1 MSSDKSLLLV
11 LDLRKKAEEESLRMW
26 SDAKKAVQSFKDQL
40 AQLEQ
45 FAKIY
50 EVEMQSKSKNGLDMT
65 MYQSYVQFLDKLEK
79 IKIRQENG
87 LKQLEQQE
95 QRAQQFYLEKQKERK
110 IIESL
115 LEKHKIQRRI
125 KEAKAEQKLADDLVS
140 SKHARLVLEK
150 N

>member
-11 LDLRKKAEEESLRMW
+11 LDLRKKAEEDALRMW
-26 SDAKKAVQSFKDQL
+26 SDARKAVQSFKDQL

-79 IKIRQENG
+79 IKVRQENG

-115 LEKHKIQRRI
+115 LEKHKIQSRI

-150 N
+150 S

>member
-11 LDLRKKAEEESLRMW
+11 LDLRKKAEEEALRMW
-26 SDAKKAVQSFKDQL
+26 SDARKAVQSFKDQL

-79 IKIRQENG
+79 IKVRQENG

-125 KEAKAEQKLADDLVS
+125 KESKAEQKLADDLVS

>member
-1 MSSDKSLLLV
+1 
-11 LDLRKKAEEESLRMW
+11 MW
-26 SDAKKAVQSFKDQL
+26 SDARKAVQSFKDQL

-79 IKIRQENG
+79 IKVRQENG

-125 KEAKAEQKLADDLVS
+125 KEAKAEQKFADDLVS
-140 SKHARLVLEK
+140 SKHARLVMNK
-150 N
+150 NN

>member
-11 LDLRKKAEEESLRMW
+11 LDLRKKAEEDALRMW
-26 SDAKKAVQSFKDQL
+26 SDARKAVQSFKDQL
-40 AQLEQ
+40 AQIEQ

-79 IKIRQENG
+79 IKVRQENG

-115 LEKHKIQRRI
+115 LEKHKIQSRI

-150 N
+150 S

>member
-1 MSSDKSLLLV
+1 
-11 LDLRKKAEEESLRMW
+11 
-26 SDAKKAVQSFKDQL
+26 
-40 AQLEQ
+40 
-45 FAKIY
+45 
-50 EVEMQSKSKNGLDMT
+50 MQSKSKNGLDMT

-125 KEAKAEQKLADDLVS
+125 KEAKAAQKFADDLVS
-140 SKHARLVLEK
+140 SKHARLVMEK

>member
-1 MSSDKSLLLV
+1 
-11 LDLRKKAEEESLRMW
+11 
-26 SDAKKAVQSFKDQL
+26 
-40 AQLEQ
+40 
-45 FAKIY
+45 
-50 EVEMQSKSKNGLDMT
+50 MQSKSKNGLDMT

-87 LKQLEQQE
+87 LKQLELQE

-125 KEAKAEQKLADDLVS
+125 KESKAEQKFADDLVS
-140 SKHARLVLEK
+140 SKHARIVLEK